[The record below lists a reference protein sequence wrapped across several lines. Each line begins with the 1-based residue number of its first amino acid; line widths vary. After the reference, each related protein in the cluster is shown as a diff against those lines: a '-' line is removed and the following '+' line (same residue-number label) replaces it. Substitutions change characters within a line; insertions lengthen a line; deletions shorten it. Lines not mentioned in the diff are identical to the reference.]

1 MYRPDYSY
9 WLTIKAP
16 APDLFEELDALRKAI
31 CDDKKLSDLA
41 IVEFHELCSPGTLR
55 YQVDE
60 DCGTI
65 SQTDEI
71 YNIVQGLAEGHHDL
85 YFFLQEI
92 NEEDHADAQSHG
104 WYKGKQF
111 SSYLRV
117 EETMDEDEIWSVLAD
132 PKSAL
137 LHPLKKNLDDFMFT
151 TELKDAL
158 KDFPTVQSALELTI
172 SELNKVIN
180 KVQEDN
186 DKEDEITIED
196 SIKDQVDSN
205 RITYEMLEDA
215 YHRGLAKL
223 VYSPNEDGIV
233 CQIGEHWFYFA
244 GLTGAQY
251 TDPAKFAADIP
262 EEDIISEIATTLAE
276 FASCRDYLD
285 EYLYYAY
292 YLQENLPKDTDKT
305 PMPTKDAADLYRE
318 PTGTVLKVQF
328 SDNCYITIEL
338 TAGRTIQELVAA
350 LNERE
355 KPNYR
360 RVFSVMRAN
369 PYKDCMDVLY
379 RAPSSHI
386 VNC

>member
-1 MYRPDYSY
+1 
-9 WLTIKAP
+9 
-16 APDLFEELDALRKAI
+16 
-31 CDDKKLSDLA
+31 
-41 IVEFHELCSPGTLR
+41 
-55 YQVDE
+55 
-60 DCGTI
+60 
-65 SQTDEI
+65 
-71 YNIVQGLAEGHHDL
+71 
-85 YFFLQEI
+85 
-92 NEEDHADAQSHG
+92 
-104 WYKGKQF
+104 
-111 SSYLRV
+111 
-117 EETMDEDEIWSVLAD
+117 MDEDEIWSVLAD

-233 CQIGEHWFYFA
+233 CKIGELWFYFA
-244 GLTGAQY
+244 GLTGSQY

-262 EEDIISEIATTLAE
+262 EEDIITEIAATLAE

-292 YLQENLPKDTDKT
+292 YLQEKLGEGNDKK
-305 PMPTKDAADLYRE
+305 PTLAEDATDLYRE